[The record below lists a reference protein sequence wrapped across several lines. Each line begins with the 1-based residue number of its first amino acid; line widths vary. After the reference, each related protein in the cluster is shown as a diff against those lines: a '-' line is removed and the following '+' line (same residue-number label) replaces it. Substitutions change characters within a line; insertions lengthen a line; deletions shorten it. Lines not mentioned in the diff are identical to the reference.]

1 MGPKLKCIKFNIEI
15 WEERPSDDD
24 VTCDHIPDILKDSNK
39 GEIMN
44 NTSVVFIEVK
54 FT

>member
-1 MGPKLKCIKFNIEI
+1 MGSKLKCIKFNTEI
-15 WEERPSDDD
+15 WEEHLSDDD
-24 VTCDHIPDILKDSNK
+24 VTCDHIPDILKDSTK

-44 NTSVVFIEVK
+44 NMSVVFIEVK